1 MDSPRSKERP
11 IGVMRKSVE
20 LKCGKART
28 GTTSSVAV
36 KQNSYVKGKDQN
48 LKQGSS
54 GSRFNVLGAR
64 EEEGVE
70 STVGANNLSN
80 GLLTPLVLSG
90 IYASVCHD

>member
-1 MDSPRSKERP
+1 
-11 IGVMRKSVE
+11 MRKSVE

-54 GSRFNVLGAR
+54 GSCFNVLGAR

-70 STVGANNLSN
+70 STVGTNNLNN
-80 GLLTPLVLSG
+80 GFLNIAGGLIVRPAKTQVINLS
-90 IYASVCHD
+90 I